1 MIWGGG
7 IRPKPTAGC
16 EVTGR
21 SSFAASDMQY
31 AVLQQAICG
40 WAKNIHALSWEVSE
54 VGWTWYGTI
63 LGEFQGGLIFLT
75 TGSGRMSLAVS
86 NMRTAVCAATGN
98 CG

>member
-7 IRPKPTAGC
+7 ICPKPTAGC

-54 VGWTWYGTI
+54 VG
-63 LGEFQGGLIFLT
+63 
-75 TGSGRMSLAVS
+75 
-86 NMRTAVCAATGN
+86 
-98 CG
+98 